1 MSADVVGRQIC
12 VYCCSFLHGLVRVGP
27 TSADVFLSGPINR
40 PDITF
45 VGQHKKN
52 VCLCRQIEPTKKLSA
67 DINRLTEK
75 QQQLRPICRAAVL
88 WYATCSTLS
97 TTTKRS
103 TGTTLHGSFSG
114 FDSDWLA
121 TDPVL
126 SAFLSSVFGARQ

>member
-1 MSADVVGRQIC
+1 MLSVDKSAFTVAAFC
-12 VYCCSFLHGLVRVGP
+12 TGLFVSARRRP
-27 TSADVFLSGPINR
+27 TFFVWADKSARHNFCWP
-40 PDITF
+40 T
-45 VGQHKKN
+45 QKN